1 MRGGQRVIQT
11 SMTHPVAE
19 WRLRIF
25 ENLDSTSDLCRSLAV
40 AGEPEGLAVMA
51 RRQEKGRGR
60 AGREWLSAPGNLFLS
75 VLLRPGGP
83 VREGGLWSLLAAVA
97 LADAVVPLL
106 PDASALTLKW
116 PNDLLL
122 DGRKLAG
129 ILLDSAADM
138 SGKLDWLVIGFGLNL
153 AAAPEVPGRA
163 VASLGN
169 AATPP
174 EEVAE
179 ALLARLDHWRRVR
192 LAEGFAPVR
201 TAWLSRAHPIGA
213 LIKIK
218 PGGEDVDGSFAGLA
232 EDGSLLLHTGGQM
245 RAFAA
250 GEIVERR

>member
-1 MRGGQRVIQT
+1 VTQ
-11 SMTHPVAE
+11 AAAL
-19 WRLRIF
+19 WRLKIF
-25 ENLDSTSDLCRSLAV
+25 ENLESTSDLCRGLAI
-40 AGEPEGLAVMA
+40 AGEPERLAVMA

-60 AGREWLSAPGNLFLS
+60 GGKTWLSAPGNLFLS

-83 VREGGLWSLLAAVA
+83 VREGGLWSLLSAVA
-97 LADAVVPLL
+97 LADAVAPLL
-106 PDASALTLKW
+106 TDASLLTVKW

-138 SGKLDWLVIGFGLNL
+138 SGKIDWLVIGFGLNL

-163 VASLGN
+163 IASLGKV
-169 AATPP
+169 ATPP
-174 EEVAE
+174 EEVAIK
-179 ALLARLDHWRRVR
+179 LLDRLDHWRRVR
-192 LAEGFAPVR
+192 AVEGFAPIR
-201 TAWLSRAHPIGA
+201 AAWMSHAHAIGA
-213 LIKIK
+213 PIKIK
-218 PGGEDVDGSFAGLA
+218 LGGQDIAGKFAGLA